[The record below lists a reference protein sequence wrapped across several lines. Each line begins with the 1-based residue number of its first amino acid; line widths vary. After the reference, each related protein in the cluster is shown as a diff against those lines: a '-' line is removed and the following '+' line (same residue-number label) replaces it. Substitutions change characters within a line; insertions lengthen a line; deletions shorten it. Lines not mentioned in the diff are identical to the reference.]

1 MPETGLYSNVLIN
14 NECFALHF
22 NYTVIYFWYRIAE
35 QRRLEKLEERAAKQR
50 VLDQI
55 ARDRAEREAK
65 FSKKPEAAVA
75 PTPAPAAA
83 PAPVAKKDY
92 TECRLQVG
100 YGRWRRLKSD
110 GAIFPICLLTVCH
123 ANILLS
129 DSSSWWIGLDQP
141 IRR

>member
-1 MPETGLYSNVLIN
+1 MPETGLYSYVLIN
-14 NECFALHF
+14 NECFALHL
-22 NYTVIYFWYRIAE
+22 NHTVIYSKYRIAE

-65 FSKKPEAAVA
+65 FSKKPEAAAA

-100 YGRWRRLKSD
+100 YGR
-110 GAIFPICLLTVCH
+110 
-123 ANILLS
+123 
-129 DSSSWWIGLDQP
+129 
-141 IRR
+141 